1 MKIKIW
7 PSLRVLC
14 VRARSPSRFC
24 ASGGARVRIGGG
36 PDRPPPEPPS
46 SPSGLG
52 WRDTAPTKAA
62 ALYSFVR
69 LFSLILKN
77 TAAGA

>member
-1 MKIKIW
+1 MIKIT
-7 PSLRVLC
+7 PFLGVLC

-52 WRDTAPTKAA
+52 VRVSAPPKAA

-69 LFSLILKN
+69 LIAN
-77 TAAGA
+77 GDI